1 MTEVHLGDAQVLVLS
16 EASLDVGDSTVDVGD
31 LVDNTSRAVS
41 TLASSSREGLGS
53 LVLPLLRSSCA
64 QELHEVIS
72 STGLLRAVD
81 NLDVLLRKIDT
92 LVDLSDLRVVPLG
105 DLAVEDFSNQSRG
118 QSDVNT
124 LEVVGNG
131 NRTDNHRQV
140 PCFIAVAALLSL
152 CDLVLAVLLLQRGVR
167 ASESNGA
174 GNELSLTGTRARCV
188 VRQGRAGLFKLGGK
202 QIHGALLRG
211 SALALQLT
219 GDVSQTLNV
228 RSAFAALF
236 RASSQGKACNSGQT
250 NDRCRTVLLQH
261 SKSSGVLHNE

>member
-1 MTEVHLGDAQVLVLS
+1 MTKVHLGNAQVLVLS
-16 EASLDVGDSTVDVGD
+16 ETSLNVGDSTVDVGN

-41 TLASSSREGLGS
+41 ALSSSSREGLGS

-81 NLDVLLRKIDT
+81 NLDVLLRQLRV
-92 LVDLSDLRVVPLG
+92 LVDLSNLRVVPLG
-105 DLAVEDFSNQSRG
+105 DLAVEDFSNQSRS
-118 QSDVNT
+118 QSDINA

-140 PCFIAVAALLSL
+140 PCIVTIAALLSL
-152 CDLVLAVLLLQRGVR
+152 CNLVLAVLLLQRRVG

-188 VRQGRAGLFKLGGK
+188 VRQGRAGLFKLGGE
-202 QIHGALLRG
+202 QVHCTLLRG
-211 SALALQLT
+211 SALALQRWPFST
-219 GDVSQTLNV
+219 
-228 RSAFAALF
+228 
-236 RASSQGKACNSGQT
+236 SSQGKACNSGQA
-250 NDRCRTVLLQH
+250 NDGCRTVLLQH